1 MSLNRR
7 SSIAEPMLLPRLQY
21 LDLSNSS
28 ISAESINE
36 LVGACRGL
44 IKLSLEHCKVNDDA
58 MMAVSKNTDLKTL
71 HLGMVQG
78 LTPKGLEILGRG
90 LTSIEELN
98 LGWINL
104 KTDMLQNLRNGL
116 LKSNAETLSR

>member
-1 MSLNRR
+1 MT
-7 SSIAEPMLLPRLQY
+7 
-21 LDLSNSS
+21 
-28 ISAESINE
+28 
-36 LVGACRGL
+36 
-44 IKLSLEHCKVNDDA
+44 
-58 MMAVSKNTDLKTL
+58 AVSKNLDLKTL